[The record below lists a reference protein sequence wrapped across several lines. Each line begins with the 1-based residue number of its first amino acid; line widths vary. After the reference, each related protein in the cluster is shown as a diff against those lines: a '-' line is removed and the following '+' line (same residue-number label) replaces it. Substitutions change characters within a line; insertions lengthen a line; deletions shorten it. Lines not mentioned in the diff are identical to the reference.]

1 MVVARIDECRH
12 AIVIKDMCGSCG
24 KDLREKDGMAGQRV
38 EPSLANVSMIH
49 HVPELIVSDELAK
62 KIGDRDQQLVLES
75 RRLVLLVDLDQTLI
89 HTTNHSF
96 EMKDSVDVVH
106 YKLRGTDFYT
116 KIRPYART
124 FLRRMNE
131 LYEMHIISYGER
143 QYAHKIAEIL
153 DPDKRYFGHRILSRD
168 ELFSAM
174 YKTGNMKALFPC
186 GDQLI
191 AIIDDRPDVWQY
203 SDALIQVKPYRFF
216 KEIGDI
222 NAPAITNVQEQ
233 SLVQERIAQVNVE
246 GDGDETLEYVATD
259 LKHVIAYMRSQVLR
273 GCCIVLSGIVPIGM
287 DVRNTEAFHL
297 CVQFGATVTESVTD
311 STTHVIAARWGTTK
325 VHDARKRP
333 NVAIVN
339 PRWLYACVE
348 RWEKADEKDFELTRE
363 TMNSK
368 EKPLGGLVI
377 DRQLSNM
384 PTFAKETLKN
394 MTDEVPLISMKSDV
408 QRVDEVLSED
418 DSDSEQK
425 EEMREKDGERK
436 RRSNAEEKRGEKRE
450 RKNVEEDGGS
460 SSSETSD
467 PDVETMAA
475 DLEREFT

>member
-1 MVVARIDECRH
+1 
-12 AIVIKDMCGSCG
+12 
-24 KDLREKDGMAGQRV
+24 
-38 EPSLANVSMIH
+38 
-49 HVPELIVSDELAK
+49 
-62 KIGDRDQQLVLES
+62 
-75 RRLVLLVDLDQTLI
+75 
-89 HTTNHSF
+89 
-96 EMKDSVDVVH
+96 
-106 YKLRGTDFYT
+106 
-116 KIRPYART
+116 
-124 FLRRMNE
+124 
-131 LYEMHIISYGER
+131 
-143 QYAHKIAEIL
+143 
-153 DPDKRYFGHRILSRD
+153 
-168 ELFSAM
+168 
-174 YKTGNMKALFPC
+174 
-186 GDQLI
+186 
-191 AIIDDRPDVWQY
+191 
-203 SDALIQVKPYRFF
+203 
-216 KEIGDI
+216 
-222 NAPAITNVQEQ
+222 
-233 SLVQERIAQVNVE
+233 
-246 GDGDETLEYVATD
+246 
-259 LKHVIAYMRSQVLR
+259 
-273 GCCIVLSGIVPIGM
+273 M

-394 MTDEVPLISMKSDV
+394 MTDEV
-408 QRVDEVLSED
+408 DEVLSED

-450 RKNVEEDGGS
+450 RRNVEEDGGS